1 MSSKLLSRIEI
12 FCFFLLLLLIGAS
25 QSCYSQT
32 YINRLYDYNA
42 PIPEGASSG
51 HLELVGDTLVSVG
64 ARNNEDQNLVLVA
77 SKFDL
82 SGNTLMEKQ
91 FVLGSNFFNTAGA
104 EKFQKWGSKYYLVG
118 KGMNNASAGI
128 YCFDLNLDTV
138 WTRNFDFLNDIEIGS
153 PERLFLDQDY
163 IYVVCLFYP
172 EIGGQQPLVG
182 RWDYEG
188 NFIDVVV
195 EPTSNFTGSSNH
207 GFVISDIFVE
217 NEHVYISGR
226 ESLGWIQDMNGSIGL
241 AVEGE
246 EVFSAQ
252 QGHPDH
258 IDTPIRIEPFDE
270 DYLLGVQMI
279 TDSVYTSGLTVN
291 EGYWYNQLYSFKIDK
306 SSLEISDLESH
317 GNYWFGHLYD
327 FEYQGGFKVISGEVD
342 GIEGNYT
349 NGLIH
354 NFGENPYSTQL
365 NYLTCSPLCRN
376 RIFDIELDEYGNV
389 YGIGTVVLDTL
400 DYLGN
405 FSWIVSIDC
414 HGRKSAPNFENEIMV
429 SILEDGSTLLTSSNP
444 VFDDYVWYVDDQV
457 LHGSAHTLELELGTY
472 EVTLE
477 THYCGKTFELV
488 EEIEVTTSITE
499 ASDPRILIY
508 PNPGNGVF
516 TLDSNLEISKI
527 VCYNALGQT
536 IDVKSQQLS
545 GGKTSTYI
553 SSGRGIYFLHV
564 HEGNEKR
571 YLRMLVVE

>member
-1 MSSKLLSRIEI
+1 MSSKLLSSTEI
-12 FCFFLLLLLIGAS
+12 FFLLPLLLLLGVS
-25 QSCYSQT
+25 QSSFGQSYV
-32 YINRLYDYNA
+32 NRLYDYNA
-42 PIPEGASSG
+42 PIPEGASSS

-64 ARNNEDQNLVLVA
+64 VRNNEDQNLELVA

-82 SGNTLMEKQ
+82 SGNTLVEKQ
-91 FVLGSNFFNTAGA
+91 FALGSNFFNAGGA
-104 EKFQKWGSKYYLVG
+104 EKFQKRGDKYYLVG
-118 KGMNNASAGI
+118 DGMNNASGGI
-128 YCFDLNLDTV
+128 YCFDLNLDTI
-138 WTRNFDFLNDIEIGS
+138 WTTHFDSLNETEIGR
-153 PERLFLDQDY
+153 PQRMYLAQDY

-172 EIGGQQPLVG
+172 DKGGQQPIVG
-182 RWDYEG
+182 KWDYEG
-188 NFIDVVV
+188 NFIDIAV
-195 EPTSNFTGSSNH
+195 EPTSDFTGGSNH
-207 GFVISDIFVE
+207 GFGVADIIVE
-217 NEHVYISGR
+217 NEKIFVSGI
-226 ESLGWIQDMNGSIGL
+226 ESFGFIQDRNGSIGL

-252 QGHPDH
+252 QGHPEH
-258 IDTPIRIEPFDE
+258 FDTPIFIEPLDD

-317 GNYWFGHLYD
+317 GNYWFGELYD
-327 FEYQGGFKVISGEVD
+327 FEYQEGFKVISGEVD

-389 YGIGTVVLDTL
+389 YGIGTVFLDTL
-400 DYLGN
+400 DYFGN

-457 LHGSAHTLELELGTY
+457 LHGSAQTLELELGTY

-477 THYCGKTFELV
+477 TQYCGKTFELV

-499 ASDPRILIY
+499 ASEPRILIY

-536 IDVKSQQLS
+536 VWAKLVRIAI
-545 GGKTSTYI
+545 I
-553 SSGRGIYFLHV
+553 SL
-564 HEGNEKR
+564 
-571 YLRMLVVE
+571 